1 LGIGLGSDD
10 AVGPRREFARRF
22 AEGIW
27 KLAGNTLGDRWKK
40 TIELTVRMPEAIEL
54 SGRQL
59 SVDELPRSGSR
70 DHRYKKGRLLMIEPI
85 EESEEE
91 GPKLEKEDTKKDPQ
105 LVVNMVHTLT
115 GYKNPQTMK
124 IEWFLE

>member
-59 SVDELPRSGSR
+59 SVDELPRSGSLLDQVLR
-70 DHRYKKGRLLMIEPI
+70 LDLVGRPRPGIR
-85 EESEEE
+85 
-91 GPKLEKEDTKKDPQ
+91 
-105 LVVNMVHTLT
+105 LVRMRS
-115 GYKNPQTMK
+115 
-124 IEWFLE
+124 